1 MPATVL
7 SSVTNVC
14 LSQGFW
20 ELRHTDQRRQFGLL
34 QPGSH
39 EADRMSDNI
48 YFKYGIPHLDLS
60 AHEHFQNIIEQV
72 VDEFQ
77 KYRRV
82 TAKQHARQASGHHKA
97 RKSIATCCSKT
108 TFVKYVAGKSEE
120 GQKKETRI
128 VAKSEELT
136 QVPPNVA
143 KEKACTE
150 AISLSS
156 TTSTFS
162 EIGGCLRDGDTLAE
176 YFCGKGYSSKT
187 LHLSSDMEDQ
197 PMQHH
202 NGSLRDPLLN
212 LTSASVIEYKCCAEE
227 FCSET
232 NSFFDSSSK
241 LSSNS
246 SDQTS
251 DITLMGSYS
260 DINSI
265 HWFVKTSSEEADQ
278 ISELT
283 FLDSNKKSLES
294 NIFTVNPWEINYCND
309 IINNGNEIRSVSL
322 PVFKTQEVQMHRRKQ
337 GHRVEIFESIR
348 DGEMESEALSERC
361 QSSEEETLQNG
372 DTKEKLPKGALVL
385 PQSERS
391 TGISP
396 MLFPKP
402 KESEL
407 EALTDDSKD
416 SLMDSIPRSIFDEA
430 SVKTSLQANRANLST
445 HKSTVAID
453 NLENIKYYCSNL
465 STNFFTEFD
474 CVSADSSSVSS
485 GRHPHFSS
493 STIHGTEEIKEN
505 WQEQFGDKFSQPY
518 ETSEDS
524 TQETDANSCIPL
536 KSRESNLRR
545 LDDDGEHSNLFEG
558 HVKPM
563 EAGRDGAPENLLH
576 QIVKQDSMDLQEQK
590 IAMENTQPE
599 DLGEIIQKIT
609 QENEERAAK
618 EMMSAPLN
626 CCKNER
632 PELFLETNAVE
643 TPTIHAPSLSTINF
657 SNSDEE
663 DSTQSSQPHCRNAV
677 VTVSRLDFGCGE
689 RAWQKM
695 SEQDFESN
703 ASSLPSSTE
712 DTNAVDEEESTMTLL
727 YEETDTSDQFSLV
740 ERNTF
745 KIHHIHHIRSTSL
758 LSIEELP
765 PAIFNPQHDPHGYNR
780 VCH

>member
-20 ELRHTDQRRQFGLL
+20 ELRHTEKRRQFGLS

-77 KYRRV
+77 
-82 TAKQHARQASGHHKA
+82 
-97 RKSIATCCSKT
+97 
-108 TFVKYVAGKSEE
+108 
-120 GQKKETRI
+120 
-128 VAKSEELT
+128 
-136 QVPPNVA
+136 
-143 KEKACTE
+143 
-150 AISLSS
+150 
-156 TTSTFS
+156 
-162 EIGGCLRDGDTLAE
+162 
-176 YFCGKGYSSKT
+176 
-187 LHLSSDMEDQ
+187 
-197 PMQHH
+197 
-202 NGSLRDPLLN
+202 
-212 LTSASVIEYKCCAEE
+212 
-227 FCSET
+227 
-232 NSFFDSSSK
+232 
-241 LSSNS
+241 
-246 SDQTS
+246 
-251 DITLMGSYS
+251 
-260 DINSI
+260 
-265 HWFVKTSSEEADQ
+265 
-278 ISELT
+278 
-283 FLDSNKKSLES
+283 
-294 NIFTVNPWEINYCND
+294 
-309 IINNGNEIRSVSL
+309 
-322 PVFKTQEVQMHRRKQ
+322 
-337 GHRVEIFESIR
+337 
-348 DGEMESEALSERC
+348 
-361 QSSEEETLQNG
+361 
-372 DTKEKLPKGALVL
+372 
-385 PQSERS
+385 
-391 TGISP
+391 
-396 MLFPKP
+396 
-402 KESEL
+402 
-407 EALTDDSKD
+407 
-416 SLMDSIPRSIFDEA
+416 
-430 SVKTSLQANRANLST
+430 
-445 HKSTVAID
+445 
-453 NLENIKYYCSNL
+453 
-465 STNFFTEFD
+465 
-474 CVSADSSSVSS
+474 
-485 GRHPHFSS
+485 
-493 STIHGTEEIKEN
+493 
-505 WQEQFGDKFSQPY
+505 
-518 ETSEDS
+518 
-524 TQETDANSCIPL
+524 
-536 KSRESNLRR
+536 

-576 QIVKQDSMDLQEQK
+576 QIVEQDSMDLQEQK

-599 DLGEIIQKIT
+599 DLGDVIQKIT

-618 EMMSAPLN
+618 KMMSAPLY

-663 DSTQSSQPHCRNAV
+663 DSTQSSQRHCRNA

-780 VCH
+780 VCHAVLLEQEDNFLPPTPRIHEALNSSQEDFLEISAVHPRDILYDDESMDNSLIEASPSSPGRRHSRVQIPGFMSTASTTSDDDLLHGCSDNIITSPVRQPPPPRNPHLTLASLNAKERFGTSIADELRSMEVSHSPAKKEYRQALMTVTPTPSKDQQQLASPKNLVSEMNKKEKKREAKEIAEARNKCSHEAELEKSSSYGLSVTLTAAAKSSAETRPVLPSKIGSLRKKIEKRRRRSSIERSSSTSQAPDGKCTVSSAAYNFGVPPLFHNAGRTEEKTNATREAEDGLSRRQKAWRWWKGFSKRHCGCRWFDKLVTPMVAGFSKSGTTERPP